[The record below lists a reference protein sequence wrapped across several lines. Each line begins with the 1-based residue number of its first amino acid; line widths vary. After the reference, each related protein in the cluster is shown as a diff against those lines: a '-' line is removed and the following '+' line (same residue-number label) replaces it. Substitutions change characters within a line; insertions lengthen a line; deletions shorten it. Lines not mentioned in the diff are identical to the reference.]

1 LTIPGALGG
10 VEGWLADHRDSCV
23 DWGLADS
30 PSCLGLTIS
39 PTLLSVAEEVIE

>member
-10 VEGWLADHRDSCV
+10 VEGWLADHRDSGV

-39 PTLLSVAEEVIE
+39 PTLRSVAEEVIE